1 VNLDRVE
8 WAIARGA
15 GLSAFL
21 LLTLSVAVGMAL
33 SVRVASARWPRVL
46 TNELHRY
53 LTALALWTTALH
65 LSMLLVDP
73 RSGVGIVDVLVPV
86 ASGHES
92 VAVALGILSLDVLLA
107 VWLST
112 LLRGRLGYRR
122 WRRLHGLAFVA
133 YGGALLH
140 GLLSGTDTGRPWSTL
155 LYAISGVLVAVL
167 AVLRLARTRAPG
179 AGRPELLPGSGRSAT
194 LRS

>member
-15 GLSAFL
+15 GLSAFV
-21 LLTLSVAVGMAL
+21 LLTLSVAIGMAL
-33 SVRVASARWPRVL
+33 SLRVASPRWPRVL

-53 LTALALWTTALH
+53 VTALALWTTALH

-73 RSGVGIVDVLVPV
+73 RSGMGIGDLLVPF
-86 ASGHES
+86 ASGYRP
-92 VAVALGILSLDVLLA
+92 VAVALGILALDVLLA

-140 GLLSGTDTGRPWSTL
+140 GVLSGTDTGRPWSTL
-155 LYAISGVLVAVL
+155 LYVVSGLLVAVL
-167 AVLRLARTRAPG
+167 AVLRLARARASGP
-179 AGRPELLPGSGRSAT
+179 GRPELAPRPGRSAT
-194 LRS
+194 LRT